1 MPQSSGGEKSRQGRP
16 SSSTYPQDMIGRR
29 RELAA
34 VRRLLDGAVAG
45 RGGCLIVVGPP
56 GSGKTA
62 LGDAA
67 AELAR
72 QRGLPVDRT
81 ATADGAGA
89 RLVIL
94 DDLDQTAT
102 EAALDQLSRGGAAVL
117 ATTVEARHPC
127 QHLYLAPLTE
137 AELAAVLPGMPI
149 GTVHAVWLLTAG
161 WPGPALDLAAAVPPG
176 AGEDAVVEFALT
188 SPSRGQFLA
197 LDTGLIRLLEDAASR
212 ALPPATR
219 ARVLVRL
226 AGEMLG
232 DPSAPARR
240 RELVDE
246 AVRLARDSDDPGT
259 LAEVLDGRLHAV
271 WDPAAADER
280 LSTASQIIDLSRRA
294 GDAVLE
300 RRGLFWRFVAL
311 AELGD
316 LDAAEAALVA
326 YARAGERDGDPEAA
340 VIALSRHAVL
350 ALVRG
355 RFALA
360 EALAVEVTETGRRVG
375 LADAYR
381 LTASVRGR
389 LALLRGDAAGEV
401 ETLRALARRLPG
413 HFFEVTAARAL
424 AESGEVTEALLEVD
438 RLLPSVLAGAGPRW
452 LGAVA
457 DLAFVASFGAAPTA
471 AEALYDALLPYAGRL
486 VVWGGAN
493 TIAGPVD
500 DYLGRLAARL
510 GRSDQ
515 ARAHFDRA
523 VAQEE
528 RLGAL
533 PWLAAT
539 LAARGDRAQAA
550 SIAEGLGLPVP
561 AGPPGLSDETAPPKA
576 ADGSPA
582 ADAEPSADVWR
593 LGRDGDDWIIDAG
606 TEHARLRDVR
616 GLHFLRALLAAP
628 GQEIAALD
636 LAAGG
641 AGLVAPAPEPVLD
654 TAARAAYRKRLDD
667 LARQMDVAD
676 RTGDVELAATFAA
689 ERSALLAELRR
700 AAGLGG
706 RTRSHSAEAERARV
720 NATRALRAVL
730 TRLEPV
736 APIVAAHLRASVHT
750 GSYFRYQP
758 AAGGPARWQL

>member
-1 MPQSSGGEKSRQGRP
+1 
-16 SSSTYPQDMIGRR
+16 MIGRR

-34 VRRLLDGAVAG
+34 VRRLLDRAVAG
-45 RGGCLIVVGPP
+45 VGGLLIVVGPP

-62 LGDAA
+62 FCDAA
-67 AELAR
+67 AALAR

-81 ATADGAGA
+81 ATADGTGA

-94 DDLDQTAT
+94 DDLDQAGAT
-102 EAALDQLSRGGAAVL
+102 TDLDRLVRVGAAVL
-117 ATTVEARHPC
+117 AATVEVEQSG
-127 QHLYLAPLTE
+127 QHLYLPPLTE
-137 AELAAVLPGMPI
+137 TELAAILPELPTGA
-149 GTVHAVWLLTAG
+149 VHAVWLLTAG

-176 AGEDAVVEFALT
+176 ADADAVVELALAA
-188 SPSRGQFLA
+188 PSRGQFLA
-197 LDTGLIRLLEDAASR
+197 LDMALIRLLEDAASR

-240 RELVDE
+240 RDLVDE
-246 AVRLARDSDDPGT
+246 AVRLARDSGDPRI

-271 WDPAAADER
+271 WDPAVIGER
-280 LSTASQIIDLSRRA
+280 LSTASQIIELARRA

-300 RRGLFWRFVAL
+300 RRGLFWRFTAL

-326 YARAGERDGDPEAA
+326 YARAGERDSDPETA
-340 VIALSRHAVL
+340 VVALSRHAVL

-355 RFALA
+355 RLGLA
-360 EALAVEVTETGRRVG
+360 ETLADEVTEAGWRVG
-375 LADAYR
+375 LADTDR
-381 LTASVRGR
+381 LTASLRGR
-389 LALLRGDAAGEV
+389 IALLRGEAAGEV
-401 ETLRALARRLPG
+401 EPLRALARRLPG

-424 AESGEVTEALLEVD
+424 AESGQVGEALLDVD
-438 RLLPSVLAGAGPRW
+438 RLLPAVLAGAGPRW

-457 DLAFVASFGAAPTA
+457 DLAFVASLGAAPA
-471 AEALYDALLPYAGRL
+471 AAQALYEALLPYAGRL

-510 GRSDQ
+510 GWSDE

-539 LAARGDRAQAA
+539 LAARGDREQAA
-550 SIAEGLGLPVP
+550 SIAAGLGLPVP
-561 AGPPGLSDETAPPKA
+561 AGLPGSSPPVTSAVA
-576 ADGSPA
+576 ADGPA
-582 ADAEPSADVWR
+582 GANGGHRADVWR
-593 LGRDGDDWIIDAG
+593 LGRDGDDWTIDAG
-606 TEHARLRDVR
+606 AEHARLRDLR
-616 GLHFLRALLAAP
+616 GLHFLRTLLASP
-628 GQEIAALD
+628 GHEIAALD
-636 LAAGG
+636 LVAGG
-641 AGLVAPAPEPVLD
+641 AGLVASAPEPVLD
-654 TAARAAYRKRLDD
+654 TVARTAYRKRLDD
-667 LARQMDVAD
+667 LARQLDAAD
-676 RTGDVELAATFAA
+676 RAGDVVSAATYTA
-689 ERSALLAELRR
+689 ERNALLAELRR
-700 AAGLGG
+700 ASGLGG

-730 TRLEPV
+730 SRLESV
-736 APIVAAHLRASVHT
+736 APIVAAHLRASVRS

-758 AAGGPARWQL
+758 VPGGPVRWQL